1 MTLTNQQGAKV
12 ASCAK
17 TALGTYR
24 FTVES
29 HPSGTAH
36 CVFATVIG
44 TPSGFAN
51 VNTITATTVDVITYN
66 QAGTAVDT
74 VSFFVQVMLRD

>member
-24 FTVES
+24 FTFES
-29 HPSGTAH
+29 HPSGTAY
-36 CVFATVIG
+36 CAFATVIG
-44 TPSGFAN
+44 TASGFAN

-74 VSFFVQVMLRD
+74 ISFFVQVML